1 MWFNNDLVLS
11 LSGEKLTTD
20 IEVLKQEKLKLYEE
34 LSVSQKQNE
43 ILGQNIGDLEVRLM
57 QMNEV
62 KGL

>member
-62 KGL
+62 KGM